1 MLQQFFAVTLISLST
16 ISQQMAQELRELN
29 VYLEKKVP
37 MKVAVSE
44 SMSKQEERPITDFYN
59 KVGLKRPRADASSS
73 EKNLENRKL
82 RLRSR

>member
-16 ISQQMAQELRELN
+16 VSQQMAQELRELN

-37 MKVAVSE
+37 MKVAAPE
-44 SMSKQEERPITDFYN
+44 SMSKQEERPIADFYN
-59 KVGLKRPRADASSS
+59 KVGLKRPRANASSS
-73 EKNLENRKL
+73 EKNSENQKL